1 MIESPRAVNGTQS
14 LDDVRVLPILRSL
27 GVVNG
32 LRLPPRV
39 REYFDTMMAQI
50 NYQPLPSA

>member
-1 MIESPRAVNGTQS
+1 
-14 LDDVRVLPILRSL
+14 
-27 GVVNG
+27 VVKG

-39 REYFDTMMAQI
+39 REYFDTMMARI